1 MIPAAESLLQRID
14 RKEQRIAIDA
24 LHSDGSL
31 LKGEGGGGGGLMVR
45 VMVEVILACLKWCE
59 GR

>member
-31 LKGEGGGGGGLMVR
+31 LKGEGGGGGGGGVDGESDGGGDIG
-45 VMVEVILACLKWCE
+45 VFKVV
-59 GR
+59 